1 MEKERVK
8 SIESCSIRSDDN
20 ESDQSRIGAKL
31 RRLKIQEDILT
42 TSSNNSALK
51 YDMAENGYT
60 ERVELRN
67 YLHKI
72 KNTYMEI
79 KTLYQDIKT
88 ITNDGHSLKNTDIDD
103 VRKDILELEK
113 KMVALKEFS
122 RIEIGLLK
130 VAEKELLI
138 QINENSEE
146 NKFKKTRVAIK
157 PFSEVVPSPVRALI
171 NSPFKSI
178 EVQRFQ
184 EFMKTNKRYGGWD
197 EYNHNIFVHIWN
209 KYYGD
214 DVIENIDKKD
224 PTYLKFKDE
233 ICVKIFGINTDD
245 VYSHTEWYNEYLNL
259 KKCQEAAL
267 NKWRENKRKIKCPH
281 KLESDNVKNDNSKLI
296 KKNSAPAIIRQRA
309 KLSETE
315 DEFSC
320 DLDVSTFGESSSEKG
335 VAVGC
340 RIKQRSISHL
350 YNSTKQWTRRC
361 QNNEIKESRNNNID
375 GIEKLKIPSWR
386 LDIQY

>member
-1 MEKERVK
+1 MEKERIK
-8 SIESCSIRSDDN
+8 SIESCSRHSDDY
-20 ESDQSRIGAKL
+20 ETDQSRIGAKL
-31 RRLKIQEDILT
+31 RRLKIQEEILT
-42 TSSNNSALK
+42 TSTNKIALK
-51 YDMAENGYT
+51 FDMVDNGYT
-60 ERVELRN
+60 ESVGLRN

-72 KNTYMEI
+72 KSTYTEI

-88 ITNDGHSLKNTDIDD
+88 ITKDRHSLENTDIDD
-103 VRKDILELEK
+103 VRKYILELEK
-113 KMVALKEFS
+113 KMGALKEYS
-122 RIEIGLLK
+122 HTEIGLLK

-138 QINENSEE
+138 QINESSDE
-146 NKFKKTRVAIK
+146 KRFKNTRVATK
-157 PFSEVVPSPVRALI
+157 PFSDVVPSPVRALI
-171 NSPFKSI
+171 NSPFKCI

-214 DVIENIDKKD
+214 DVIENPDKKD
-224 PTYLKFKDE
+224 PPYLKFKDE
-233 ICVKIFGINTDD
+233 ICMKIFGINSDD
-245 VYSHTEWYNEYLNL
+245 VHSHTQWYNEYLNL

-267 NKWRENKRKIKCPH
+267 NKWRENKHKIKCLH
-281 KLESDNVKNDNSKLI
+281 KVERDNVKNDILKLI
-296 KKNSAPAIIRQRA
+296 KKNNAPAIFPQRGRSA

-320 DLDVSTFGESSSEKG
+320 DMYVSTVDESSSEKG
-335 VAVGC
+335 VGIGG

-350 YNSTKQWTRRC
+350 YNSTKQWTRC
-361 QNNEIKESRNNNID
+361 QNNEINESRNNNID

-386 LDIQY
+386 INL